1 MNCFEKIKGIFDDLG
16 IPSYPNVYTGNDLR
30 KWATYNLSDREPVAF
45 SDNDN
50 PVYVDYVQVHIF
62 LPMTENFF
70 SLMQTVSEDLKAAGF
85 TAPDLM
91 VQVESEEKL
100 QHLVFSCSIIEELPP
115 PEPEE
120 DEEDG

>member
-70 SLMQTVSEDLKAAGF
+70 GLMQTVSEDLKSAGF

-91 VQVESEEKL
+91 VQMETEEKL
-100 QHLVFSCSIIEELPP
+100 QHLVFSCSIIEE
-115 PEPEE
+115 
-120 DEEDG
+120 